1 MANYDDL
8 TRVLQERIQHWEG
21 RASSGSAGFVVQVG
35 DSVATVYGL
44 TNAIY
49 GELVEFASGA
59 TGIVLNLEEETVGC
73 VLLSGESQVKDGEEV
88 KGTGKV
94 VSVPSGNSL
103 FGRVINPLGEP
114 IDGKGPVTAEAYLP
128 VDRFLRAIPCLAG

>member
-8 TRVLQERIQHWEG
+8 TRVLRERIENWKG
-21 RASSGSAGFVVQVG
+21 KASSGSSGFVVQVG

-44 TNAIY
+44 NNAVY

-59 TGIVLNLEEETVGC
+59 AGIVLNLEDENAGC
-73 VLLSGESQVKDGEEV
+73 VILKGESLVRDGEEV

-94 VSVPSGNSL
+94 VSVPSGSAL
-103 FGRVINPLGEP
+103 FGRVVNPLGEAV
-114 IDGKGPVTAEAYLP
+114 DGKGP
-128 VDRFLRAIPCLAG
+128 IS